1 LPTKYSSL
9 HIRIANDSKFGLRA
23 KAYRRNLDKAE
34 RLSLKVESGIVT
46 VNNVAVSDPRVS
58 F

>member
-1 LPTKYSSL
+1 LY
-9 HIRIANDSKFGLRA
+9 IRIANDSKFGFRA